1 MSKKVK
7 YTIFFY
13 TPKSNKLY
21 LNGSIKFDDL
31 NLKEE
36 FSFYDYDS
44 KQTIRNLKIYFLS
57 TFGHKYNN
65 ICCCQL
71 LLYRINPKLFSK
83 DLIRFIGNETQLIN
97 GSDKKLYLVKAND
110 DCNCLLKEHKSY
122 LIKTKYDLIKT
133 IIDEEKKYLNEKQN
147 LEESLDKIKKE
158 NDSLKIIRE
167 NLEESLDT
175 IKKENDSLKIKN
187 ENLEEF
193 LDNTKN
199 ENNILKI
206 QNENLE
212 KFKIRMNKYNEKYNL
227 KEEEFY
233 DVSVEIKS
241 IKDLKKGWK
250 LIMNEKGK
258 NTYLKYKNEPLLKI
272 GAIGNS
278 KKGKSFL
285 LNKIS
290 HIDLMIGP
298 SFQSSGLNIKY
309 PDIDKYSNQ
318 HIIILDSAGLDKPL
332 LIEKSNMIEN
342 EIYQDNENKNDEKN
356 EIYLPEEILRKKEFK
371 DMSKDK
377 ILTELFLQKLIIK
390 NSDILLLV
398 IGDLTYSEQ
407 ILINKIT
414 E

>member
-1 MSKKVK
+1 MSKKER

-44 KQTIRNLKIYFLS
+44 KQTIRNLKFYFFS
-57 TFGHKYNN
+57 IFGHKYNN

-71 LLYRINPKLFSK
+71 LLYYINPKLFAS
-83 DLIRFIGNETQLIN
+83 DLIRFNGNETQLIS
-97 GSDKKLYLVKAND
+97 GLDKKLYLVKTND
-110 DCNCLLKEHKSY
+110 DCNCFLKEYNSY
-122 LIKTKYDLIKT
+122 LIKTKYDLITK

-147 LEESLDKIKKE
+147 LEESLDKLQKE
-158 NDSLKIIRE
+158 NDSLKIQRE
-167 NLEESLDT
+167 NLEESLDK
-175 IKKENDSLKIKN
+175 IKKENDILKIKN

-212 KFKIRMNKYNEKYNL
+212 KFKMRMNKYNEKDNL
-227 KEEEFY
+227 KEEDFY

-258 NTYLKYKNEPLLKI
+258 STYLKYKNEPLLRI

-278 KKGKSFL
+278 KKGKSFFV
-285 LNKIS
+285 K
-290 HIDLMIGP
+290 
-298 SFQSSGLNIKY
+298 
-309 PDIDKYSNQ
+309 
-318 HIIILDSAGLDKPL
+318 
-332 LIEKSNMIEN
+332 
-342 EIYQDNENKNDEKN
+342 
-356 EIYLPEEILRKKEFK
+356 
-371 DMSKDK
+371 
-377 ILTELFLQKLIIK
+377 
-390 NSDILLLV
+390 
-398 IGDLTYSEQ
+398 
-407 ILINKIT
+407 
-414 E
+414 